1 MSDRREPHVVVVGDA
16 LLDRDIDGAVE
27 RICPDGPA
35 PVLDERHVTSRPGG
49 AALAATLAARQRAT
63 VTLVSAVADDEAG
76 ATLRRLLVDEGV
88 DLVDLGLVGGTP
100 EKVRLRAGGHTLL
113 RLDRGGPPG
122 LRGHDIDRVAAA
134 LGRADAVL
142 VSDYGRGI
150 TAVLAVREALAAAG
164 APIVWDPHPKG
175 ARPVV
180 GTTVVTP
187 NRDEL
192 AGLVVDPATEGE
204 GEREVGLA
212 GTAARARRL
221 VTRWEVGAVV
231 VTMGFEGALL
241 TRAEGPPLVVPVAYA
256 GAGDPCGAGDC
267 FAATTAVA
275 LARKAV
281 LPDAVERA
289 AAEAAAFVERG
300 GAAALTDGAPH
311 GEVAPAQ
318 ARASSGGRDVI
329 IATGGCFDLLHAGHV
344 SLLQAA
350 RALGDRLVVLLNS
363 DRSVARLKGADRP
376 LQGEVDRRQVLL
388 ALGCVDDVVVFDED
402 TPTAALDRLR
412 PDVWVKGGDYAG
424 RDLPEAAVLER
435 WGGQAVIVPYLS
447 GRSTTRLVQEARR
460 ES

>member
-1 MSDRREPHVVVVGDA
+1 MSERREPHVVVVGDA

-35 PVLDERHVTSRPGG
+35 PVLDEHHVNSRPGG
-49 AALAATLAARQRAT
+49 AALAATLAARQRTT
-63 VTLVSAVADDEAG
+63 VTLVSAVGDDEAG

-100 EKVRLRAGGHTLL
+100 EKVRLRARGHTLL

-150 TAVLAVREALAAAG
+150 TAVPAVREALAAAG

-180 GTTVVTP
+180 GTTVATP

-192 AGLVVDPATEGE
+192 AGLVVDPDIGAGT
-204 GEREVGLA
+204 EVGLA
-212 GTAARARRL
+212 GTAARARHL
-221 VTRWEVGAVV
+221 VALWPVGAVV

-241 TRAEGPPLVVPVAYA
+241 TRAEGPPLVVPVAPA

-275 LARKAV
+275 LARGAV

-311 GEVAPAQ
+311 GEVAPSQ
-318 ARASSGGRDVI
+318 ARASSGEPDVVV
-329 IATGGCFDLLHAGHV
+329 ATGGCFDLLHAGHV

-424 RDLPEAAVLER
+424 RDLPEAAILEL